1 MDRELIEGLSNL
13 SASLDKIS
21 EALSKREEPK
31 SATAAALK
39 MGQFEKQIKEI
50 SMSII
55 EVKKDTQRI
64 LDQQDTIIKIL
75 KKQSTQTVRSE
86 EKKTKPTTQTTV
98 VEVSKQK
105 KEERESK
112 PVEKSRPVSQ
122 KPTTQTTVV
131 EVSKQKKEER
141 ESKPVE
147 KSRPVSQKPTVVEVS
162 KQKKEEREFREKK
175 EERESSSFFS
185 KMRSSFSSVFDI
197 FKQKKEEKREKSE
210 DKKVKTVSE
219 KPTTV
224 EVSKQKKEERSEP
237 EDKKVKTVSEK
248 PTTVEVSKQKREEKR
263 EKIEDKKVKRVSDG
277 KPATEEVAKEKR
289 EERKEE
295 KKKSGLFGNI
305 DSKKIKDGVATILLI
320 AVGIVAIGLALKVVG
335 KVDFVSVMALALALP
350 LIAFA
355 FQKVAAT
362 NIDAKKIPAMILGLV
377 GFSTAIMISSF
388 ILSKVRPIGVA
399 QAVTAI
405 LIGGV
410 FSALSFGLHKIIRAF
425 SKMSLLGGVKAVL
438 FMPLVLLAISTAIA
452 LSSYALAMVK
462 PIGIFQAMSAI
473 MIAGVFS
480 VLAFGLGKLIRG
492 FRGID
497 PVTAY
502 AAAKMMPI
510 VLIGVIALFPIAS
523 YLLSAIKPIGFFQA
537 LTAILIA
544 GVFTVLSFGIG
555 KIISSFRRVNPAAA
569 LAAATIMPLIFIA
582 LSFSIMM
589 SSYFLSNVKVIGI
602 FQALTAI
609 AISIVFVALSFG
621 IAKILPAFRR
631 LSPADVAKAT
641 IAMPVIFTAL
651 SFAIMI
657 SSYFISAVK
666 PIGFAQFLTA
676 LGISILF
683 VAFAFATKIV
693 VKGLRGVTTAQTISA
708 MKTLLI
714 VATTVA
720 IASFIVAV
728 TPEIPLKKVIQFGLL
743 GVGLGLT
750 AIAMAIAI
758 KTIKKIGVSVKDVLT
773 GGLIILGIA
782 TTIAISSIILN
793 IGRYEKY
800 PSWKWAVGVGLTLV
814 AFGLAAVVLGSIAM
828 SGVGALAILAGLA
841 SILAI
846 AGTIV
851 LVDKII
857 SVGKYDKY
865 PGLKWGLGVG
875 ASMVGFGLA
884 ALVLGTAIVATGG
897 LGALAIG
904 AGLVSILA
912 IAGTVVLV
920 DKIISSGT
928 YSKYPGLKW
937 GLGVGASMTGFGL
950 AALTLGTIIVA
961 SGGLG
966 AIAIGA
972 GLIAV
977 LGIAKAVVKVDKI
990 IATGSYTK
998 YPGVRWILGVGAS
1011 MLGFGLAALAL
1022 GTAIVAT
1029 VGIGAI
1035 AIKSGLWAIEGI
1047 AKTVVK
1053 TDKIL
1058 STGNYNKYP
1067 GAGWILGVG
1076 ASMVGF
1082 GLAAITLGSVIVGT
1096 LGLGGLAIK
1105 AGLSAVESIAK
1116 SIVQTDKILSVGSY
1130 TKFPDAKWAFTVGG
1144 IITAFSTAVLL
1155 LGAVSSG
1162 GGLMQKLSLGLVKN
1176 PINSGID
1183 AIKQIAKAIVDVDK
1197 ILAQGS
1203 YTKGPNPEWA
1213 KGISSTLSAFT
1224 PIYKMLLTEKLMSFF
1239 GGGVSA
1245 NDFSKAIKVITG
1257 GIVDSAKTF
1266 EKAQVAF
1273 KKGPPVEWSKGVST
1287 SLAAFQP
1294 IYEILLKNTGWWK
1307 SGVDPKMFAQ
1317 AIITITNGI
1326 VTAARSFGA
1335 ASVAFKN
1342 GPPVAWSEGVSKSL
1356 AAFQPIYELLLKNT
1370 GWWKSGIDPKM
1381 FSQAI
1386 VTITGGV
1393 VSAAKAFGSAA
1404 VAFKNG
1410 PPVQWSEGV
1419 SKSLSAF
1426 QPIYEI
1432 LLKNS
1437 GWWKSGVDPKMF
1449 AQAIVTITGGVVT
1462 AAKAFGKEAVAFKNG
1477 PPVQWAEGVSKSLSA
1492 FQPIYELLLKNT
1504 GWWKS
1509 GVDPKMFAQ
1518 AIVTITGGI
1527 VTAAKSFGNAAV
1539 AFKNGPPVQWA
1550 LGVSTALAAFQP
1562 IYELLVRNSS
1572 WWKKSI
1578 EPKVFADAIV
1588 TITSGI
1594 VTAGKNFGK
1603 EAVAFKNGPP
1613 VQWALGVSTALAA
1626 FQPIYE
1632 ILVRN
1637 SSWWK
1642 KSIEPKTFA
1651 DAIVTI
1657 TSGVILAA
1665 KNFSKESVSFKNG
1678 PPIEWAKGV
1687 STSLSAFQ
1695 PIYELLVKNSS
1706 WWRKSIQPKQFA
1718 EAIIVITSGIITA
1731 AKNFGKEAV
1740 AFRNGPPVQW
1750 ALGVSTALGA
1760 FQPIYELLVRNS
1772 SWWKSSID
1780 PKKFSE
1786 AIITITS
1793 GIVTAARSFGSA
1805 SVAFKNGPPVQWA
1818 VGVGAALAAFQ
1829 PIYGILIKNAS
1840 WWSKGVDPKT
1850 YAQAIRTMSQGIVD
1864 SALILSRGTIA
1875 YKSFPTIE
1883 WANGVSRALSVFQPI
1898 YKILQKDSGWF
1909 RSNISPEKYA
1919 TAIKTIT
1926 SGIRDSAMVLATA
1939 KAAYGIFPTVSWA
1952 DGVSR
1957 ALSVFQPIY
1966 KILQKDSGWFR
1977 SNISPEKYA
1986 NAIKTITTGIR
1997 DAAII
2002 LSKGALAYKSYPTT
2016 QWADGVSRAL
2026 SAFHPIYKI
2035 LQKDSGWFRSN
2046 ISPEKYAAAIRTI
2059 SQGIVDSAL
2068 VLSKASAAYKI
2079 YPTKDWAEGVSKA
2092 LTAFS
2097 PIYTVLKKES
2107 SWFSS
2112 GPSVEKFGSAIK
2124 MMSQSIVD
2132 ASQILNKGQYKIFP
2146 NMNWVLGITGAFS
2159 LIPNLIKIVS
2169 KVNFKELAKVWMISD
2184 SIVKLSQAFTSAK
2197 FTSFPNKK
2205 WSDGIGSAFKIMVG
2219 MMKMIDKSISIASL
2233 AVGYL
2238 KIQTISKLILDLDKK
2253 LSMGKYQKYPSN
2265 KWSQESSK
2273 SILHFGN
2280 LLMTT
2285 NKLLSIID
2293 MKLGEFKV
2301 KGLLKTIL
2309 LIDEQIGKGRFT
2321 KMISQ
2326 KWSDGVR
2333 KTITDFSNLLTFVNK
2348 NTSIVDLKLGQFK
2361 IKNIMSSI
2369 LDVESQ
2375 ILKGKFTKVISQQ
2388 WSSGVRK
2395 TITDFA
2401 NLLNFVNK
2409 TTSLIDLKLG
2419 QHKIKSIMTSILD
2432 VERHILKGKFT
2443 KLISQKWS
2451 DGVKK
2456 TITDFSNLILS
2467 INKNV
2472 SLIALKSGQLK
2483 VKSIITSILDIEK
2496 IINKGKFTKIIS
2508 EQWSKSIRKTI
2519 TDFSNL
2525 ILSINKNVPLIGL
2538 KMGEIKI
2545 KSIIKSILEIE
2556 RQIFKGKFNR
2566 IVDEKWTKNLTN
2578 TINQFGRLHISV
2590 NKEFSIPALLAGFT
2604 KIRLITQNILWIE
2617 KTLSRKFDKS
2627 PNDKWLSQTKNA
2639 ITSLGRLA
2647 TDAHKMFPI
2656 TTLLMGI
2663 KKIQMISDTILH
2675 LDKKFG
2681 LGKYQKL
2688 PSDAWIK
2695 KSKNSI
2701 LTFGHLSIDSNKLFS
2716 IVPLLAGVKK
2726 IKIIADTLLF
2736 VDKTLSM
2743 GKYVKT
2749 PSQTWLSKT
2758 KSSILQFGGLA
2769 IESDKRFGLIKL
2781 KLGLKKVRDIS
2792 DTIRY
2797 VSLSLEKGKYDKFPS
2812 LEWSKSVPMAITQ
2825 FMNMPFK
2832 GVFST
2837 VFDKL
2842 FGSSE
2847 KDKVSQIGKV
2857 IDLMLYVDK
2866 RFQSGNWKKFPTVS
2880 WVTGTIMALQKFQ
2893 DIVKLL
2899 SFSSLSSKLSSAFGG
2914 KNPLVTAVSNIEKLA
2929 ISFDKLGSSLKSF
2942 SQSIK
2947 TLDTEKLAA
2956 IRSLSSNVILM
2967 SLMNPEQFDQM
2978 LAKLEER
2985 SGVFADL
2992 MKDLEKKKAVS
3003 GDSGVPGQ
3011 KTAGVGMT
3019 NFKPASQSKTLGG
3032 KTQDTRLLEKLDT
3045 MTALLSDIS
3054 SVVGSRG
3061 ALKNYLSSLKEDV
3074 DIGDSGFSL
3083 FNRSDK
3089 RSKNI
3094 LRKIGVSESG
3104 VNIYLFTYKF
3114 DPTVVYQGVIAQEL
3128 LNTEFEKAVRLDKS
3142 GYYSVDYSK
3151 LDVEFKRT
3159 N

>member
-1 MDRELIEGLSNL
+1 M
-13 SASLDKIS
+13 
-21 EALSKREEPK
+21 
-31 SATAAALK
+31 
-39 MGQFEKQIKEI
+39 
-50 SMSII
+50 
-55 EVKKDTQRI
+55 
-64 LDQQDTIIKIL
+64 
-75 KKQSTQTVRSE
+75 
-86 EKKTKPTTQTTV
+86 
-98 VEVSKQK
+98 
-105 KEERESK
+105 
-112 PVEKSRPVSQ
+112 
-122 KPTTQTTVV
+122 
-131 EVSKQKKEER
+131 
-141 ESKPVE
+141 
-147 KSRPVSQKPTVVEVS
+147 
-162 KQKKEEREFREKK
+162 
-175 EERESSSFFS
+175 
-185 KMRSSFSSVFDI
+185 
-197 FKQKKEEKREKSE
+197 
-210 DKKVKTVSE
+210 
-219 KPTTV
+219 
-224 EVSKQKKEERSEP
+224 
-237 EDKKVKTVSEK
+237 
-248 PTTVEVSKQKREEKR
+248 
-263 EKIEDKKVKRVSDG
+263 
-277 KPATEEVAKEKR
+277 
-289 EERKEE
+289 
-295 KKKSGLFGNI
+295 
-305 DSKKIKDGVATILLI
+305 
-320 AVGIVAIGLALKVVG
+320 AIGLALKVVG

-355 FQKVAAT
+355 FQKIAAT

-377 GFSTAIMISSF
+377 GFSTAIMLSSF
-388 ILSKVRPIGVA
+388 ILSKVRPIGFA
-399 QAVTAI
+399 QAITAI

-410 FSALSFGLHKIIRAF
+410 FSALSFGLPKILRAF

-452 LSSYALAMVK
+452 LSSYALSMVK

-537 LTAILIA
+537 LTAIMIA
-544 GVFTVLSFGIG
+544 GVFTILSFGVG
-555 KIISSFRRVNPAAA
+555 KIISAFRGINPATA
-569 LAAATIMPLIFIA
+569 LTAAAIMPVVFIA

-589 SSYFLSNVKVIGI
+589 ASYFLGNVKVIGI

-621 IAKILPAFRR
+621 LAKILPAFRR
-631 LSPADVAKAT
+631 LSTADVARAT
-641 IAMPVIFTAL
+641 IAMPAIFTAL

-683 VAFAFATKIV
+683 VGFAFATKLV
-693 VKGLRGVTTAQTISA
+693 VKGLRGVTTAKTISA

-714 VATTVA
+714 VATTIA
-720 IASFIVAV
+720 IASFIVAL

-750 AIAMAIAI
+750 TIAMAIAI

-857 SVGKYDKY
+857 AVGKYDKY

-875 ASMVGFGLA
+875 ASMVGFGLS
-884 ALVLGTAIVATGG
+884 ALALGTAIVATGG
-897 LGALAIG
+897 LGAIAIA
-904 AGLVSILA
+904 AGLLA
-912 IAGTVVLV
+912 VI
-920 DKIISSGT
+920 
-928 YSKYPGLKW
+928 
-937 GLGVGASMTGFGL
+937 
-950 AALTLGTIIVA
+950 
-961 SGGLG
+961 
-966 AIAIGA
+966 
-972 GLIAV
+972 
-977 LGIAKAVVKVDKI
+977 GIAETVVKVDKV
-990 IATGSYTK
+990 IAKGSYTK

-1058 STGNYNKYP
+1058 STGSYTKYP
-1067 GAGWILGVG
+1067 AAGWILGVG

-1082 GLAAITLGSVIVGT
+1082 GLAAITLGGVIVGT

-1116 SIVQTDKILSVGSY
+1116 TIVKTDKILSAGSY

-1213 KGISSTLSAFT
+1213 KGISSTLGAFT
-1224 PIYKMLLTEKLMSFF
+1224 PIYKMLLVEKLMSFF
-1239 GGGVSA
+1239 GGGVSS

-1266 EKAQVAF
+1266 EKAQVSF
-1273 KKGPPVEWSKGVST
+1273 KNGPPVEWSKGVSR

-1294 IYEILLKNTGWWK
+1294 IYELLLKNSGWWK

-1326 VTAARSFGA
+1326 VTAAKSFGSA
-1335 ASVAFKN
+1335 AVAFKN

-1356 AAFQPIYELLLKNT
+1356 A
-1370 GWWKSGIDPKM
+1370 
-1381 FSQAI
+1381 
-1386 VTITGGV
+1386 
-1393 VSAAKAFGSAA
+1393 
-1404 VAFKNG
+1404 
-1410 PPVQWSEGV
+1410 
-1419 SKSLSAF
+1419 
-1426 QPIYEI
+1426 
-1432 LLKNS
+1432 
-1437 GWWKSGVDPKMF
+1437 
-1449 AQAIVTITGGVVT
+1449 
-1462 AAKAFGKEAVAFKNG
+1462 
-1477 PPVQWAEGVSKSLSA
+1477 A

-1527 VTAAKSFGNAAV
+1527 VTAAKAFGSASVAFKNGPPVAWADGVSKALSAFQPVYELLLKNTGWWKSGVDPKMFSQAIVTITGGVVTAAKAFGSAAVAFKNGPPIQWAEGVSKSLSAFQPVYELLLKNTGWWKSGVDPKMFAQAIVTITGGIVTSAKAFGSAAV

-1550 LGVSTALAAFQP
+1550 EGVGKALSAFQPIYELLVRNSSWWTKSIDPKKFAEAIVTITNGIVTAGKNFGNASVAFKNGPSVQWSLGVSTALAAFQP

-1578 EPKVFADAIV
+1578 EPKQFADAIV
-1588 TITSGI
+1588 TITNGI
-1594 VTAGKNFGK
+1594 VTAGK
-1603 EAVAFKNGPP
+1603 
-1613 VQWALGVSTALAA
+1613 
-1626 FQPIYE
+1626 
-1632 ILVRN
+1632 
-1637 SSWWK
+1637 
-1642 KSIEPKTFA
+1642 
-1651 DAIVTI
+1651 
-1657 TSGVILAA
+1657 
-1665 KNFSKESVSFKNG
+1665 
-1678 PPIEWAKGV
+1678 
-1687 STSLSAFQ
+1687 
-1695 PIYELLVKNSS
+1695 
-1706 WWRKSIQPKQFA
+1706 
-1718 EAIIVITSGIITA
+1718 
-1731 AKNFGKEAV
+1731 
-1740 AFRNGPPVQW
+1740 
-1750 ALGVSTALGA
+1750 
-1760 FQPIYELLVRNS
+1760 
-1772 SWWKSSID
+1772 
-1780 PKKFSE
+1780 
-1786 AIITITS
+1786 
-1793 GIVTAARSFGSA
+1793 SFGNA

-1818 VGVGAALAAFQ
+1818 EGVGKALAVFQ
-1829 PIYGILIKNAS
+1829 PIYEMLVRNSS
-1840 WWSKGVDPKT
+1840 WWKTSVDPKA
-1850 YAQAIRTMSQGIVD
+1850 YAQAIRTISQGIVDAALIINKGNNAFKTFPTVPWAMGVSLALSTFSPIYRLLEKNSGWFKSGISPEKFAGAIRTISQGIVD
-1864 SALILSRGTIA
+1864 SALILANGKVAYRFFPTKEWAGGVSLALSTFQPIYTLLQKDSGWFRSNISPEKFASAIKTISTGIRDSAVVLASANVAYKMYPTTQWADGVSRALSTFQPIYKLLQKDSGWFRSNISPEKYANAIKTITTGIRDSALILASANVA
-1875 YKSFPTIE
+1875 YKSYPTVQ

-1926 SGIRDSAMVLATA
+1926 TGIRDSAMVLATA
-1939 KAAYGIFPTVSWA
+1939 KAAYGVFPTVKWA

-2002 LSKGALAYKSYPTT
+2002 LSKGALAYKSFPTT
-2016 QWADGVSRAL
+2016 QWADGVSKAL
-2026 SAFHPIYKI
+2026 SVFHPIYKI

-2046 ISPEKYAAAIRTI
+2046 ISPEKYASAIKTI

-2068 VLSKASAAYKI
+2068 ILSKASAAYKI

-2092 LTAFS
+2092 LSAFS

-2124 MMSQSIVD
+2124 VMSQSIVD
-2132 ASQILNKGQYKIFP
+2132 ASQVLSKGQYKIFP
-2146 NMNWVLGITGAFS
+2146 NMTWVLGITGAFS
-2159 LIPNLIKIVS
+2159 LIPNLVKIVD
-2169 KVNFKELAKVWMISD
+2169 KVNFKSLAKVWMISD

-2205 WSDGIGSAFKIMVG
+2205 WSDGIGASFKIMIG
-2219 MMKMIDKSISIASL
+2219 MMKMVDKSISIASL

-2253 LSMGKYQKYPSN
+2253 LSLGKYQKYPSN

-2309 LIDEQIGKGRFT
+2309 LIDEQIGKGKFT
-2321 KMISQ
+2321 KIINQ
-2326 KWSDGVR
+2326 KWSDGVK
-2333 KTITDFSNLLTFVNK
+2333 KTVTDFSNLLAFINN
-2348 NTSIVDLKLGQFK
+2348 NTSLIGLKSGQFK
-2361 IKNIMSSI
+2361 IKSIISSI

-2375 ILKGKFTKVISQQ
+2375 ILKGKFTKLISQQ

-2409 TTSLIDLKLG
+2409 STSLIALKSG
-2419 QHKIKSIMTSILD
+2419 QIKIKSIMVSILD
-2432 VERHILKGKFT
+2432 VEGQILKGKFT

-2456 TITDFSNLILS
+2456 TVADFSNLILS

-2472 SLIALKSGQLK
+2472 SLIGLKSGQMK

-2496 IINKGKFTKIIS
+2496 MINKGKFTKVIS

-2525 ILSINKNVPLIGL
+2525 ILSINKNVSLIGL

-2556 RQIFKGKFNR
+2556 KQIIKGKFNR

-2590 NKEFSIPALLAGFT
+2590 NKEFSIPALLAGFG

-2639 ITSLGRLA
+2639 ITSLGKLA

-2663 KKIQMISDTILH
+2663 KKIQMISDTILQ

-2688 PSDAWIK
+2688 PTDAWIK

-2726 IKIIADTLLF
+2726 IKIITDTLLF

-2743 GKYVKT
+2743 GKYVKV
-2749 PSQTWLSKT
+2749 PSQTWLSKS

-2832 GVFST
+2832 GVFAT
-2837 VFDKL
+2837 MFDKL

-2899 SFSSLSSKLSSAFGG
+2899 SFSSLNSKLSSAFGG

-2992 MKDLEKKKAVS
+2992 MKDLEKKKTS
-3003 GDSGVPGQ
+3003 SGLGDSGQ

-3019 NFKPASQSKTLGG
+3019 NFKPASQSKTPAGS
-3032 KTQDTRLLEKLDT
+3032 KSQDDKLMEKLDGL
-3045 MTALLSDIS
+3045 TALLADIS
-3054 SVVGSRG
+3054 SVVGSKG

-3074 DIGDSGFSL
+3074 EIGDSGFSL